1 MPRFS
6 TTSAKR
12 LGTCNN
18 DLQRLF
24 KEVVKHFDCKV
35 LCGHRGQEKQDEAF
49 NNGWSKLRYPNSK
62 HNSYP
67 SNAVDVAPY
76 PLRWPD
82 KIKDPK
88 QRDLEWRRWYMFVGV
103 VRGVASQMNIG
114 IRCGADW
121 DGDMEIKDQNFHD
134 LPHFELKK

>member
-6 TTSAKR
+6 STSLKR
-12 LGTCNN
+12 LETCED

-24 KEVVKHFDCKV
+24 KEVVKHFDCKI
-35 LCGHRGQEKQDEAF
+35 LTGHRGKKQQDQAY
-49 NNGWSKLRYPNSK
+49 NAGWSTLRWPLSK
-62 HNSYP
+62 HNSKP
-67 SNAVDVAPY
+67 SRAVDVAPY

-82 KIKDPK
+82 KITDPK
-88 QRDLEWRRWYMFVGV
+88 QRALEWRRWYMFVGT
-103 VRGVASQMNIG
+103 VRGIASQMG
-114 IRCGADW
+114 ISIRVGADW